1 MTLVCL
7 CMQCAA
13 KLILKRIIINH
24 FYYFIS
30 SGDRTN
36 SSCPCCVLPK
46 KLLAGVLCFVGFIAS
61 LGILYI
67 LLVKTLLYLLKGQNL
82 EPKPDSFQGQESS
95 VMIDQ
100 KPLLYGQPYQGQGA
114 AMPGGFSNVQGQ
126 QPSFNSVM
134 NQMSQ
139 PSNFP
144 MQSMHPRANVMRP
157 RTNTP
162 KQLRMQLQ
170 QRLQGQQVIFCSY
183 IYTSSMFQN

>member
-1 MTLVCL
+1 M
-7 CMQCAA
+7 
-13 KLILKRIIINH
+13 
-24 FYYFIS
+24 
-30 SGDRTN
+30 
-36 SSCPCCVLPK
+36 
-46 KLLAGVLCFVGFIAS
+46 LAGVLCCVGFIAT

-67 LLVKTLLYLLKGQNL
+67 LLVRALLYLLKGQAL
-82 EPKPDSFQGQESS
+82 EPKQDSFQGQESS

-114 AMPGGFSNVQGQ
+114 AMPGCFSNIQGQ
-126 QPSFNSVM
+126 QPSVNSVM

-144 MQSMHPRANVMRP
+144 LQSMHPRANVMRP

-170 QRLQGQQVIFCSY
+170 QRLQGQQVIFCFY
-183 IYTSSMFQN
+183 IYTSLMFQNGIACTWNCVALHI

>member
-1 MTLVCL
+1 MCLV
-7 CMQCAA
+7 
-13 KLILKRIIINH
+13 
-24 FYYFIS
+24 S
-30 SGDRTN
+30 
-36 SSCPCCVLPK
+36 
-46 KLLAGVLCFVGFIAS
+46 FIAT
-61 LGILYI
+61 LEILYI
-67 LLVKTLLYLLKGQNL
+67 LLVKALLYLLKGQVL
-82 EPKPDSFQGQESS
+82 EPKQDSFQGQESS

-114 AMPGGFSNVQGQ
+114 AMPGSFSNIQGQ
-126 QPSFNSVM
+126 QPSFNSLV

-144 MQSMHPRANVMRP
+144 LQSIHPRANVMRP

-183 IYTSSMFQN
+183 FYTSFMFQNGITCTRVASHM